1 MKISKTMWVVATA
14 GSLLFAGV
22 SSQAVPI
29 TGGISMAGNVVPTGA
44 LDTGPV
50 SFAFPDPV
58 IVTSRNGSYLPVPA
72 GFNAV
77 TYFGFS
83 AVPSSAPQALW
94 SFISGGLTYSFDLA
108 SLSVDAR
115 GTDGSGNP
123 FINLSGVGTLKIT
136 GFDNTPGSWIFT
148 ANAASSTFSFSSSNG
163 ALPDGGTTAMLLG
176 SALALLGMARRY
188 FKA

>member
-1 MKISKTMWVVATA
+1 
-14 GSLLFAGV
+14 V
-22 SSQAVPI
+22 S
-29 TGGISMAGNVVPTGA
+29 
-44 LDTGPV
+44 
-50 SFAFPDPV
+50 
-58 IVTSRNGSYLPVPA
+58 GSYLPVPT
-72 GFNAV
+72 GVLSPAV

-94 SFISGGLTYSFDLA
+94 TFVSGGNTYSFDLA
-108 SLSVDAR
+108 SLVVVSR
-115 GTDGSGNP
+115 GLDLFSNP
-123 FINLSGVGTLKIT
+123 FISLSGSGTLKIT